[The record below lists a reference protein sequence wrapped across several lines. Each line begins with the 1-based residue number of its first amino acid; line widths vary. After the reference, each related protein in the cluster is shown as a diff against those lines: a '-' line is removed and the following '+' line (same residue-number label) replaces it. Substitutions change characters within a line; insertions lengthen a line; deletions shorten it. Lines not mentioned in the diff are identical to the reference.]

1 MQVLEKTTVLSNRII
16 NMEES
21 ATLKMAALARQ
32 LKQQGKDV
40 INLSI
45 GEPDFGT
52 PEHIKEA
59 AIQAVKDG
67 YSHYTPVP
75 GYLDLREAVVEKLKR
90 DNQLEYSPNQIVV
103 STGAKQSLANVILS
117 TVNPG
122 DEVIM
127 PIPYWVSYAA
137 QVELAEGVLIEVPT
151 FIENKFKITP
161 EALEEAITPKTKLFV
176 FSSPC
181 NPTGSLYTKEEL
193 KELADVFARH
203 QQVYIISD
211 EIYEH
216 ITFEGKHESIAQFDS
231 VKDRVV
237 IVNGLSKGFAMT
249 GWRLGYI
256 AAPLEIAKACNKMQ
270 GQFTSGTCAIT
281 QRAAIAALTGTLE
294 PTYAMREQFKKRR
307 KLVLDLLKEIPGIQT
322 YTPNGAFYV
331 FPDVSD
337 YLGKSDGE
345 TTIKTV
351 DDLCMYILNDCYV
364 SVVTGAAFGNDRCI
378 RLSYAASQEQLI
390 EALRRIKASLAKLV

>member
-1 MQVLEKTTVLSNRII
+1 MQVLEKTKVLSDRIS
-16 NMEES
+16 NLAES

-32 LKQQGKDV
+32 LKQEGKDV
-40 INLSI
+40 ISLSI

-59 AIQAVKDG
+59 AIQAIKEG
-67 YSHYTPVP
+67 HSHYTPVP
-75 GYLDLREAVVEKLKR
+75 GYLELRKAIVKKFKR
-90 DNQLEYSPNQIVV
+90 DNNLDFTSNQIVV

-137 QVELAEGVLIEVPT
+137 QVQLAEGTLIEVPT
-151 FIENKFKITP
+151 HIDNKFKITP
-161 EALEEAITPKTKLFV
+161 ENLEAAITERTKLFV

-193 KELADVFARH
+193 HALAEVFARH
-203 QQVYIISD
+203 ERIYIISD

-216 ITFEGKHESIAQFDS
+216 ITFEGKHESIAQFDFI
-231 VKDRVV
+231 KDRVIV
-237 IVNGLSKGFAMT
+237 VNGLSKGFAMT

-256 AAPLEIAKACNKMQ
+256 AAPLEIAKACGKMQ
-270 GQFTSGTCAIT
+270 GQFTSGTCAVT
-281 QRAAIAALTGTLE
+281 QQAAIAALTGTLE

-307 KLVLDLLKEIPGIQT
+307 KLVLDLLNEIPGIQT
-322 YTPNGAFYV
+322 YLPNGAFYV
-331 FPDVSD
+331 FPEVSH
-337 YLGKSDGE
+337 YLGKS
-345 TTIKTV
+345 TATQTIDTV
-351 DDLCMYILNDCYV
+351 DDLCMYLLNDANV
-364 SVVTGAAFGNDRCI
+364 SVVTGAAFGNDQCF
-378 RLSYAASQEQLI
+378 RLSYAASEEQLI
-390 EALRRIKASLAKLV
+390 EAIKRIKNSLAKLS